1 MRQFWNWFRQ
11 ETNESEVGSEER
23 PAGVIL
29 SFPSNAWS
37 KEDLDTTIHLDACA
51 PFERI
56 AVKTRSSLY
65 ELIVLSPRAGEVLI
79 RGGRFFPEFRRAIV
93 SGSSFGGSALKMRS
107 IDVGCRMELRVD
119 GTAFMTSTVQALSR
133 Q

>member
-11 ETNESEVGSEER
+11 GTNESGVGSEDR
-23 PAGVIL
+23 PGVIF
-29 SFPSNAWS
+29 SFPGKAWS
-37 KEDLDTTIHLDACA
+37 KEDLDTAIHVDSCA
-51 PFERI
+51 LFERI

-65 ELIVLSPRAGEVLI
+65 ELIVLSPPDGEVLI

-93 SGSSFGGSALKMRS
+93 SGSSIGGSALKMRS
-107 IDVGCRMELRVD
+107 IDVGCRMELRVE